1 MTGPGGPGGPAHTVT
16 HAGYAGAQADT
27 PGGAGRRFAVLAAR
41 FNGDVV
47 ERLVEGASGCLSA
60 HGVGEDDVVVEWTPG
75 AFELPLAAKR
85 AAGSGRFDA
94 VVCLGAVIRGETAH
108 FDFVAGE
115 AARGIQAAAL
125 ETGVPILFG
134 VLTTDTV
141 EQALERSGGAHG
153 NKGWDCALAALQMIE
168 LLGRLPGP
176 AHGRPYGRP
185 GGRRDAR

>member
-1 MTGPGGPGGPAHTVT
+1 
-16 HAGYAGAQADT
+16 
-27 PGGAGRRFAVLAAR
+27 
-41 FNGDVV
+41 
-47 ERLVEGASGCLSA
+47 
-60 HGVGEDDVVVEWTPG
+60 VVVEWTPG